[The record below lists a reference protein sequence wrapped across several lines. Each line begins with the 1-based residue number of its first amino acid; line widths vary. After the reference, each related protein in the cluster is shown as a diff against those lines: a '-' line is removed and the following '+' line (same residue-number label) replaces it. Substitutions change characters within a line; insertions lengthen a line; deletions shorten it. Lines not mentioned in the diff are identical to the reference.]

1 MNLYRGNLVN
11 FILVSLKFKLE
22 KAENK
27 MVQGI
32 RNSIQFWES
41 SIHFKVA
48 KAKVNE

>member
-1 MNLYRGNLVN
+1 MNLRLDNFVD

-32 RNSIQFWES
+32 KNSIQFCEKL
-41 SIHFKVA
+41 IQCNVA
-48 KAKVNE
+48 KA